1 MVTIWEVLGEL
12 DEKTEE
18 INEVTIDNYKIIM
31 GM

>member
-1 MVTIWEVLGEL
+1 MVAIWEVLGEL

-18 INEVTIDNYKIIM
+18 INEVTIDNYKIVK